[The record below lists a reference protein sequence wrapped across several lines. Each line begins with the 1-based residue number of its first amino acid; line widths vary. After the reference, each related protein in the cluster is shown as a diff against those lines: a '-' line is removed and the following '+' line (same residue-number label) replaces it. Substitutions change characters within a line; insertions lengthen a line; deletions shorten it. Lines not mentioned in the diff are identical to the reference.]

1 MMRSLFAG
9 VSGLRN
15 HQTRMDVIGNNIAN
29 VNTVGFK
36 SSQVTFQDALSQ
48 TLRGASAAA
57 KGRGG
62 TNPHQVGLGMTIGS
76 VSINH
81 TQGSTQPTG
90 KPTDLALE
98 GDGFFVLRDG
108 ARQYYTRAGTFSMDE
123 QGNLVNEPN
132 GMLVVGWNADAKGN
146 IDINKPVDALKI
158 PIGDMIQPN
167 ATSQLQIGGNLD
179 ANVNGQFRLGGT
191 SKITLKDTDTE
202 YELNVTVKPTGE
214 FNKFEMEISVITGEL
229 TIGDNPSTNSVSI
242 SFTVEDGELKP
253 SNPSEEIKFYVDGI
267 NIATIGLNNATD
279 GKDLFDITVTDMEVF
294 QPTMDYAAPQVT
306 QQSQVFDSNGNSHI
320 VTTVFTKIS
329 DTEWKYEANVP
340 GGANPGR
347 GTLVFTNGGT
357 ISSVAV
363 DDALTFTPPGADPVT
378 IALDYSAMTKYA
390 GESDAYLL
398 YQDGYPTGVLEG
410 FSIDG
415 QGILTGEYSNGLTK
429 ALGQVAVARFT
440 NPAGLLKA
448 GENAFAES
456 NNSGKADIKVA
467 GIGGRGSITPGAL
480 EMSNVDLSQEF
491 TEMIIT
497 QRGFQANS
505 RVITASDEMLQELVN
520 LKR

>member
-1 MMRSLFAG
+1 
-9 VSGLRN
+9 
-15 HQTRMDVIGNNIAN
+15 
-29 VNTVGFK
+29 
-36 SSQVTFQDALSQ
+36 
-48 TLRGASAAA
+48 
-57 KGRGG
+57 
-62 TNPHQVGLGMTIGS
+62 MT
-76 VSINH
+76 
-81 TQGSTQPTG
+81 P
-90 KPTDLALE
+90 
-98 GDGFFVLRDG
+98 
-108 ARQYYTRAGTFSMDE
+108 
-123 QGNLVNEPN
+123 
-132 GMLVVGWNADAKGN
+132 
-146 IDINKPVDALKI
+146 
-158 PIGDMIQPN
+158 
-167 ATSQLQIGGNLD
+167 
-179 ANVNGQFRLGGT
+179 
-191 SKITLKDTDTE
+191 
-202 YELNVTVKPTGE
+202 
-214 FNKFEMEISVITGEL
+214 
-229 TIGDNPSTNSVSI
+229 
-242 SFTVEDGELKP
+242 
-253 SNPSEEIKFYVDGI
+253 
-267 NIATIGLNNATD
+267 
-279 GKDLFDITVTDMEVF
+279 
-294 QPTMDYAAPQVT
+294 
-306 QQSQVFDSNGNSHI
+306 
-320 VTTVFTKIS
+320 
-329 DTEWKYEANVP
+329 EWKYEANVP

-347 GTLVFTNGGT
+347 GTLVFTTGGT